1 MKKEALRKQYKK
13 KRDTIIQEYKKLN
26 LAGKKKSKI

>member
-13 KRDTIIQEYKKLN
+13 KRDSIIQEYKKVN
-26 LAGKKKSKI
+26 LTGKKSKK